1 MRITNW
7 RKTIFVYLLF
17 VLTYTLT
24 ITFNSEKI
32 CQYSNVFSLV
42 LCKLIIMACA
52 SVGALGIGFLIYQS
66 ARIDRYAI
74 EELDEL
80 FKAMEKLDQFKKEYD
95 EESAKSIEKSRTQD

>member
-1 MRITNW
+1 
-7 RKTIFVYLLF
+7 
-17 VLTYTLT
+17 
-24 ITFNSEKI
+24 
-32 CQYSNVFSLV
+32 
-42 LCKLIIMACA
+42 MACA